1 MFTLELEEGKRKLKV
16 SIFASGM
23 LRPYKCKSRR
33 FSDEVKT
40 NHERGGEEVSHC
52 VVILNRQANLFWQKS
67 VLSHH
72 TGAQISLS
80 TDPQQELVKCRC

>member
-1 MFTLELEEGKRKLKV
+1 MKLKPTTK
-16 SIFASGM
+16 G
-23 LRPYKCKSRR
+23 
-33 FSDEVKT
+33 
-40 NHERGGEEVSHC
+40 GGEEVSHC
-52 VVILNRQANLFWQKS
+52 VVILNWQANLFWQKS